1 MAVPRAIDAVVLRS
15 LAEELG
21 TQPTQAA
28 LITHVTDL
36 LENQKGSSRADIHR
50 LLDDIGG
57 FTYLGQDHLKG
68 GGSVESAYW
77 TLAEFPLGLKI
88 WTVWILRY
96 DANDRFIDAELGS

>member
-1 MAVPRAIDAVVLRS
+1 
-15 LAEELG
+15 LG

-57 FTYLGQDHLKG
+57 FTYLGPDHLKN

-88 WTVWILRY
+88 WAVWILRY